1 MTTMTAVNPAITSA
15 VQSTVKT
22 AKVAVLVF
30 VCWLASCSSTPTPTP
45 PAQKAVRAYNGTASV
60 GDFLTISVDSIAQTI
75 TYKDYTNGETGTAP
89 YTINA
94 DGSYTIIDPNANL
107 LSAYEV
113 PGTALMIEAANAG
126 PLQNTDALITA
137 IESTPATINTF
148 AGKNFSYLQFRTAA
162 GGLELGTVTINPQG
176 DITHDGYWPFGALQQ
191 PPHMFG
197 GGSFPASSV
206 QEDASGN
213 FFTINESGGQSDMVF
228 GTQNGLFAVD
238 TGNGTILA
246 LPKAPSKNFSA
257 ASAGTYT
264 GLFYEKVNAQTGQG
278 NIETGTAVEGKVT
291 VTISASGAV
300 TIADGQGNTLGG
312 GTLVPVADT
321 SYIYDGT
328 SNKLSDPLNG
338 VFTFRTTANSQQ
350 DVFVSFQGNA
360 VVFASFQTAL
370 PIVNYAPYTYFYGVG
385 LK

>member
-1 MTTMTAVNPAITSA
+1 MKTMKA
-15 VQSTVKT
+15 VKT
-22 AKVAVLVF
+22 AKLALV
-30 VCWLASCSSTPTPTP
+30 VTAIWLASCNSTPKVIPA
-45 PAQKAVRAYNGTASV
+45 AQKAVRAYNGTASV

-75 TYKDYTNGETGTAP
+75 TYKDYTNGEMGTVP
-89 YTINA
+89 YTING
-94 DGSYTIIDPNANL
+94 DGTYTITDPNGNL

-113 PGTALMIEAANAG
+113 PGTALMVEAANAG
-126 PLQNTDALITA
+126 PLQDTDALITA

-148 AGKNFSYLQFRTAA
+148 AGKTFSYLQFRTAA
-162 GGLELGTVTINPQG
+162 GGLEMGTVAIDAQG
-176 DITHDGYWPFGALQQ
+176 NITHDGYWPFGVFSANQ
-191 PPHMFG
+191 FSG
-197 GGSFPASSV
+197 GNFPASSV

-228 GTQNGLFAVD
+228 GTQNGFFAVD
-238 TGNGTILA
+238 TGNGTILG
-246 LPKAPSKNFSA
+246 LPKASSKTFSA

-264 GLFYEKVNAQTGQG
+264 ALFYEKVNAQTGQG
-278 NIETGTAVEGKVT
+278 NVESGTAVEGKAT

-300 TIADGQGNTLGG
+300 TIADSQGNTLAG
-312 GTLVPVADT
+312 GTLVPVADA

-328 SNKLSDPLNG
+328 QNKLSDPCYG
-338 VFTFRTTANSQQ
+338 MFTFRTTANSQQ
-350 DVFVSFQGNA
+350 DVFVTFQGNA